1 MPFITKGR
9 NTSILPILQPY
20 IHEESIDYD
29 SLPSLSELESTSIS
43 SKESALSD
51 ASLSASSSST
61 ALNEPKEVSL
71 DSSSSGH
78 ISVRFP
84 VLSRYKSSIQ
94 QDPPKCFQMKSFVPS
109 HIDPEQ
115 NSLRSIAEEEYE
127 KDSPSN
133 TVNTNS
139 NDVKYEYYDKEYFPC
154 IGYEGMVDYFPFQKY
169 SYPLFMYYSLPYEE
183 LVVEIKQEW
192 MTNPSAFYNDT
203 LKKVFN
209 QAFFAKIQSD
219 PVLRK
224 QCFDDYQLK
233 IISSR
238 SSTWRKFICKF
249 CPSIDEKD
257 KDKYALYTSCRDWSS
272 EPLFDCYDNEVDL

>member
-1 MPFITKGR
+1 
-9 NTSILPILQPY
+9 
-20 IHEESIDYD
+20 
-29 SLPSLSELESTSIS
+29 
-43 SKESALSD
+43 
-51 ASLSASSSST
+51 
-61 ALNEPKEVSL
+61 
-71 DSSSSGH
+71 
-78 ISVRFP
+78 
-84 VLSRYKSSIQ
+84 
-94 QDPPKCFQMKSFVPS
+94 
-109 HIDPEQ
+109 
-115 NSLRSIAEEEYE
+115 
-127 KDSPSN
+127 
-133 TVNTNS
+133 
-139 NDVKYEYYDKEYFPC
+139 
-154 IGYEGMVDYFPFQKY
+154 
-169 SYPLFMYYSLPYEE
+169 MYYSLPYEE

-203 LKKVFN
+203 LKKVFD